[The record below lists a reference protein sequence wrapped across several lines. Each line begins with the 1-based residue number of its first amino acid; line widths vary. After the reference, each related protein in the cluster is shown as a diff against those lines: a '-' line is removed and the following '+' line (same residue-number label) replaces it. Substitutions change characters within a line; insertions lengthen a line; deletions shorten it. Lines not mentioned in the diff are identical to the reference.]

1 MLAHNGSGY
10 DFPVL
15 YPAIYSTPD
24 METRRTIST
33 TYRGTALIGIR
44 IGRGDNAIRFV
55 DTWLHFSTKLSDT
68 VKMFGLAD
76 EMKAS
81 GLSGGKVTKIGSGK
95 YTCSGLHGTHKYM
108 CKGPHGM

>member
-24 METRRTIST
+24 IETRRTIAT
-33 TYRGTALIGIR
+33 IYRGTALIGIR
-44 IGRGDNAIRFV
+44 IGKGDNAIRFV
-55 DTWLHFSTKLSDT
+55 DTWLHFSTKLSECP
-68 VKMFGLAD
+68 KMFGLAD

-81 GLSGGKVTKIGSGK
+81 GLSGGKVRAKNWLWQCT
-95 YTCSGLHGTHKYM
+95 LARFARD
-108 CKGPHGM
+108 P